1 MNPQPQPD
9 ARPGPFA
16 RLCGTLK
23 AVALL
28 AVLGGAVLVAAKYY
42 CVDRLNEE
50 IRLRVEQQ
58 LREHYRGMTVS
69 LYSARRLAGRGVE
82 LRGLEI
88 HDGESA
94 DSPVLVHIDEV
105 FAECDT
111 RLPDFVTKPPRI
123 TRMHFQRLKLR
134 AQRQPDGCWNLARLL
149 PLPGMGGGGPAPTAT
164 ISDGAL
170 EIVDPTQA
178 EATPLA
184 LRNIELVV
192 KPENA
197 SAEASPSP
205 ALLRVQGSLAGD
217 HLERVEIDGLLD
229 PHSAAWEVRGAV
241 EGLEFNPRLRT
252 ALPHEIATLLAPLS
266 TVRGRTYLGFH
277 VKRNARSI
285 APSGTGAT
293 GQVSVISDVEHA
305 HASQVASG
313 ESRLPPIEFVISGRI
328 SEGRIDDARLP
339 EPLSDVEATIRAD
352 NHGIVIQDL
361 SARCGSTKLEIDAEI
376 FGYSAGS
383 PLTLDVVA
391 RQLEV
396 QRLPI
401 ESLPPQ
407 VQKVYADFSPLGRV
421 DLTAHLTFDGQ
432 SWQPDIVIQCH
443 DLAIQYVRFPY
454 RLVGGTGSIEL
465 KHDHVSARL
474 RMLTGSQVIH
484 CRAEVDHP
492 GPAFTGWVEVQSEGP
507 VPVDEKLMA
516 ALEPKYQRIVR
527 AFHPRG
533 LASVQGSLWRDAGRQ
548 PLERK
553 LSITLHDCSIQ
564 HDRFSYPIDKVN
576 GSLQLTGNDWQF
588 RHLTGRNDSAYII
601 GEGSWIAAA
610 PDGNQLRLEFKATDV
625 PLADE
630 LRQALSPGA
639 QRLWSNLR
647 PRGNIDHLKVGMKF
661 SATTGRFGV
670 DVQGDKWPAEQNVEG
685 RVLSIEPTWF
695 RYRMD
700 NLTGSIHYQDGL
712 IDLTGLAAAH
722 GRTTI
727 EADGKAQVL
736 GDGGCRLDL
745 KRLSV
750 DRLESD
756 GDLIAALPPAVG
768 QGLSR
773 LAIEG
778 PMNVRGAL
786 AVTVPGHAEQPPGI
800 DWDLEF
806 DVANGRLATPTPVEH
821 VSGGVRLVG
830 GSGPSG
836 AFSRGELTIDSA
848 VVRGIQFTQVNGP
861 LVLDGERVV
870 FGVAAERDVHD
881 RVPRPITASAMLGQL
896 TANGELRL
904 TPVGEFGL
912 QMSLEN
918 ADLATVVRELAPRQR
933 GLSGKV
939 FGLVNMGG
947 TLEGAHTW
955 RGTGQIRLRDADIY
969 ELPVMI
975 AMLKL
980 LSVQR
985 PDRTAFT
992 TSNIDFRIEGD
1003 DLALDRIDFNGD
1015 AICLKGKGRMTGE
1028 RDVDLKFY
1036 PQFGRDEYQLPIFR
1050 PLVRE
1055 TSRQLMLIE
1064 VTGTLDRPRVE
1075 RYPLPNLDERLAELF
1090 PELATRQAARD
1101 ETPPL
1106 ISLPK
1111 LWRR

>member
-1 MNPQPQPD
+1 MNSSQPQPD
-9 ARPGPFA
+9 PRPGPFG
-16 RLCGTLK
+16 RLCGTFKTL
-23 AVALL
+23 AVL
-28 AVLGGAVLVAAKYY
+28 AVLGGAVFVAAKYY
-42 CVDRLNEE
+42 CADRLNEE
-50 IRLRVEQQ
+50 IRLRVESQ
-58 LREHYRGMTVS
+58 LREHYRGMAVS

-82 LRGLEI
+82 LRGLAI
-88 HDGESA
+88 RDGQDA

-111 RLPDFVTKPPRI
+111 RLPDFITMPPRI

-134 AQRQPDGCWNLARLL
+134 AERQPDGCWNLARLL
-149 PLPGMGGGGPAPTAT
+149 PLPGMGQGGPAPTTT
-164 ISDGAL
+164 ISDSVV
-170 EIVDPTQA
+170 EIVDPTSA

-184 LRNIELVV
+184 LRNIELIV
-192 KPENA
+192 KPED
-197 SAEASPSP
+197 P
-205 ALLRVQGSLAGD
+205 AVLRIQGSLAGD
-217 HLERVEIDGLLD
+217 HLERVEIDGVLD
-229 PHSAAWEVRGAV
+229 PRSAAWEVRGAV

-277 VKRNARSI
+277 VKRHGSPHAPREETVTRSVT
-285 APSGTGAT
+285 PTMS
-293 GQVSVISDVEHA
+293 S
-305 HASQVASG
+305 
-313 ESRLPPIEFVISGRI
+313 LEFVISGKI

-361 SARCGSTKLEIDAEI
+361 SARCGSTNLEIDAEI
-376 FGYSAGS
+376 FGYSPGS
-383 PLTLDVVA
+383 PLKLDVVA

-396 QRLPI
+396 QRLPVQ
-401 ESLPPQ
+401 SLPPQ

-432 SWQPDIVIQCH
+432 RWQPDIVIKCH

-465 KHDHVSARL
+465 KHDHLSAQL
-474 RMLTGSQVIH
+474 RMLTGSQVVH

-492 GPAFTGWVEVQSEGP
+492 GPAFTGWVEVESEGP
-507 VPVDEKLMA
+507 VPVDEKLLA
-516 ALEPKYQRIVR
+516 ALEPKYQHIVR

-533 LASVQGSLWRDAGRQ
+533 LVSIQGRLARETGQQ
-548 PLERK
+548 PLDRR
-553 LSITLHDCSIQ
+553 LSVTMHDCSIQ

-576 GSLQLTGNDWQF
+576 GSLQLTGSDWQF
-588 RHLTGRNDSAYII
+588 RHLTGRNDSAYIL
-601 GEGSWIAAA
+601 GGGSWIAAA
-610 PDGNQLRLEFKATDV
+610 PDGNQLRLEFTATDV

-647 PRGNIDHLKVGMKF
+647 PRGNIDHLTVGMKY
-661 SATTGRFGV
+661 SATRQKFGI
-670 DVQGDKWPAEQNVEG
+670 DVKGEKWPPGQNVEG
-685 RVLSIEPTWF
+685 RALSIEPIWF

-736 GDGGCRLDL
+736 GDGGCRLEL
-745 KRLSV
+745 KRLAA

-756 GDLIAALPPAVG
+756 ADLIAALPPAIG

-778 PMNVRGAL
+778 PINVDGSL
-786 AVTVPGHAEQPPGI
+786 AVTVPGKGDQPPA
-800 DWDLEF
+800 LEWNLDF
-806 DVANGRLATPTPVEH
+806 DVDNGRLATPTPVEH
-821 VSGGVRLVG
+821 VFGGVKLVG
-830 GSGPSG
+830 GSGPRG
-836 AFSRGELTIDSA
+836 AFSRGEVTIDSA
-848 VVRGIQFTQVNGP
+848 EIRGIQFTQVSGP
-861 LVLDGERVV
+861 LVLDGQRVL
-870 FGVAAERDVHD
+870 FGVAAERDVQN
-881 RVPRPITASAMLGQL
+881 RVPRPISASALLGQL
-896 TANGELRL
+896 TANGELLL
-904 TPVGEFGL
+904 TPAGEFGL
-912 QMSLEN
+912 QISLEN
-918 ADLATVVRELAPRQR
+918 ADLAEVVSELAPRQR

-955 RGTGQIRLRDADIY
+955 RGAGQIRLRDADIY

-980 LSVQR
+980 LSIQR
-985 PDRTAFT
+985 PDRTAFN

-1015 AICLKGKGRMTGE
+1015 AICLKGKGRMTGQRE
-1028 RDVDLKFY
+1028 VDLKFY
-1036 PQFGRDEYQLPIFR
+1036 PQFGRDEFQLPIFR
-1050 PLVRE
+1050 PLVSE

-1075 RYPLPNLDERLAELF
+1075 RYAFPNLDERLAELF
-1090 PELATRQAARD
+1090 PELATRQATRD
-1101 ETPPL
+1101 QPPPVF
-1106 ISLPK
+1106 SLPK